1 MLINAELLLQ
11 FQRCKRRSYLDI
23 HGDFSQTDAAND
35 LLLKLQQDKIVH
47 QKSVLEQWNSRRPD
61 YKLGDWQR
69 GKAATLELMQQGVE
83 CIYQGVL
90 LAKYSDIQLQ
100 LTETVEEDVGEDAQ
114 MWEVEDA
121 GSGRRPDAESLPVP
135 SSSFQSDKYTLLSR
149 PDLLVKLPG
158 NSCFGDWM
166 YVPVNIELGKRPK
179 QEYQVVAAFHA
190 QVLAIAQQ
198 AEPQTAS
205 LVLRGKEEHYSVD
218 LLRWKPQMHSILQE
232 LIQTLEEVTAP
243 DLFMSRQ
250 RCNLCHWYSSCYA
263 IAQSQK
269 HLSLVPGITP
279 VRYAQLQALGITTVE
294 SLAQANPTALENLP
308 GFDSEVACKL
318 VLQAQSVL
326 QNRPLILPYLPVSL
340 YHSTIP
346 VVRDDLQSHSHEQK
360 LLPTPSTQNNKFTTP
375 IELYFDIEAQPDLN
389 LDYLLGILVV
399 DRQANTED
407 FYSLLA
413 EKPEDEELIWQQFLD
428 LMWQYPDAPIYH
440 FCVYESDAVKRLAKL
455 YRTSHASVQPI
466 LNRFVDI
473 YEKLT
478 QSVALPVE
486 SYALKAIA
494 RWLGFEWRDPEASGA
509 KCIYWYDRWL
519 KTGDRSLLEVIQR
532 YNEDDCRATRSVKDW
547 LVKFFQAEIRNE
559 ELEYSSQSRLP
570 DVCDKVLYD

>member
-47 QKSVLEQWNSRRPD
+47 QKGVLEQWNSRRPD

-100 LTETVEEDVGEDAQ
+100 LTETVEVDTGEDAQ
-114 MWEVEDA
+114 MQ
-121 GSGRRPDAESLPVP
+121 RRKDAESLPVS

-179 QEYQVVAAFHA
+179 QEYQVVATFHA

-205 LVLRGKEEHYSVD
+205 LVLRGKEGHYSVD

-279 VRYAQLQALGITTVE
+279 VRYTQLQALGITTVE

-326 QNRPLILPYLPVSL
+326 QNRPLILPYLPDSL

-346 VVRDDLQSHSHEQK
+346 AMRDDLQSHSHEQR
-360 LLPTPSTQNNKFTTP
+360 LLPTLSTQNNKFTTP